1 MGFALNVQGVT
12 MWEYEHSVET
22 TARPEALWRHWSD
35 LRAWPQWNKGI
46 EKLAEG

>member
-1 MGFALNVQGVT
+1 

-35 LRAWPQWNKGI
+35 LRAWPQ
-46 EKLAEG
+46 